1 MSPNDDQLALMAV
14 EVGMF
19 LSWYMDTYKK
29 IPSLKINKDIT
40 IRILRREGYSEDLVI
55 MVSMMATSG
64 INVSKDIRKKTN
76 FDALINDFLEGI
88 SLSIN
93 DVSAWANEK
102 IDAEEAKAQRK
113 IDAEEAKAQRKIDA
127 EEAKAQRKID
137 AEYDEDL
144 EVFNEWVESLSH
156 WQKYGHRYIS
166 YPTYLIYVSWLFAFD
181 NDFAYQLWILVYNSI
196 DSPLYD
202 TSIFLFVIL
211 LLINYLASPAVY
223 SFNSRTREY
232 DEEEEHDTLD
242 FSNYFL
248 SVLPIIFLFSAFFF
262 HCFVGDRWLFD

>member
-19 LSWYMDTYKK
+19 LSWYTDTYKK

-93 DVSAWANEK
+93 DVSAWANE
-102 IDAEEAKAQRK
+102 K